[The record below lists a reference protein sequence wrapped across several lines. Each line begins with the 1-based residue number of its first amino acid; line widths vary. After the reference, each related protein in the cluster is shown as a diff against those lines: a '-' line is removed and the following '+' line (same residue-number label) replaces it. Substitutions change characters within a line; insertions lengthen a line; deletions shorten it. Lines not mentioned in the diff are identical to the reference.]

1 MDISK
6 GKTVRDLNKYM
17 QSSQQDPIKSVDIS
31 QGKNIRLTP
40 EYQKSLLGLQNP
52 SVAVGN
58 TGIGK
63 SQFDKNIPLGD
74 IDDLQVIR
82 ATRQPW
88 THQFGNAVARGLS
101 SGVMTAI
108 EDAGYI
114 LDFDNNIKR
123 LADIE
128 NVESNWLSDWAKNNK
143 EALREALPIYR
154 KRPDQTFDWSDSGFY
169 YDMFANVLDTAVGFG
184 AVGMGAGLAVKG
196 AGALFKGLAG
206 AGNLAKAERMRGWAQ
221 NIGQSL
227 QQGNLGNLGAAYIT
241 NFGEGK
247 MMALELYE
255 NSYNSNLESFIED
268 YKIKNNGVDPDEN
281 TIKDFQLKSSD
292 IAGKKADNFMMLNKL
307 MVASEAFQLAGL
319 FKATGLTRN
328 MLDKPGFLSVA
339 KQQIKQAP
347 IEAGEE
353 VFQNVMSMEQQ
364 FQGEQDLRALGVN
377 VKNPIS
383 TNMDMVSRLTDF
395 ATSDQA
401 LLEGMMGLFSGPIQ
415 YTATALPF
423 QNFKEQQKRYD
434 DQQVQLEAN
443 KEFFENK
450 LLVTANKLKA
460 KQEAQETDNPLYAE
474 FIQNNEFDQLAVEN
488 FARGTTQ
495 NLYDTLNEELASDK
509 YTEEEKT
516 TIKDKIKRLES
527 LEQTYT
533 QFSKYA
539 AAPLIMQNRLDRDS
553 KLDLISKINQQNG
566 TYNAEVE
573 KIFTPILERYNKN
586 SSPEKQITISDV
598 MKAFDSIDYEAF
610 GTAYRKFQEENKT
623 PDGKLVVPTIE
634 QTKQILEET
643 NPNAF
648 EILNRRPATKDLLL
662 NNEVVQNIIGNKTAA
677 SNLESQIENLL
688 KTENSLKSPI
698 YNIGFDQMQS
708 IIYNN
713 KDTDT
718 KIDQLNKLETK
729 VKSNPEITRLVQ
741 TTRAGLEA
749 RLQES
754 KENNNVLPDPEG
766 QANKAAVENV
776 KTKATR
782 TPGKPKGKVP
792 GVPAENA
799 DDVDLNDAEA
809 EELNNLF
816 AEEEGKEDTSLIKM
830 SVQDQEGLEDV
841 RNILWSE
848 AMQGEGE
855 YTTQQ
860 VANLSNEELS
870 AIRAQM
876 DEERTQQGR
885 DNLKELKKTIK
896 DNPESFQEE
905 MPVLPNTL
913 SAPTI
918 EAPVSDIETKK
929 ADIAKRREESSNSI
943 KEKYDKGIDATVYSA
958 TVTDANGNKKTISEA
973 FLGGR
978 EKLEERI
985 KQFYDL
991 EEGNLGQEKAKPLNE
1006 QNLTVKR
1013 STFEGEYSTLE
1024 SVSIINEK
1032 GETIAS
1038 ASRKFGKGL
1047 TEAIEAELKKLGIN
1061 KSLREI
1067 ENPTVTTTTTPP
1079 KKQPNKK
1086 VEVAEKEIS
1095 LGQTKLPEG
1104 AEPEVRSYN
1113 SSSADSNKTL
1123 VQSEGK
1129 KEVLNSQNDVK
1140 VNMSDATAEFLQWAT
1155 NGKDKA
1161 NTPVTYTIDYR
1172 SNFPSGV
1179 KALGIYDRLL
1189 ASKQNTANP
1198 RPSNEE
1204 LTFMINN
1211 LPVIMSIDGVPNAST
1226 FLYTVREKG
1235 SGIAASLERQLRTQI
1250 INNSLQG
1257 AETKGIVTG
1266 NYGGDLAILDD
1277 SEDDR
1282 NILDIPDLAN
1292 TASKDVPILYVDPEG
1307 GLRNGA
1313 VPNQEFGSLDLT
1325 FTETKV
1331 NLKSTGKPMVGALF
1345 IPVMKANG
1353 RPFPLKVNVRPF
1365 SDSEVQFVTTILR
1378 DLLIRP
1384 ETDASGIKLNKL
1396 SQKVPQVLLDLLNPN
1411 DRKFLGSPTY
1421 SEALSFMVYEGE
1433 GSKTNP
1439 VTQLYISKGKL
1450 YFGGE
1455 VMQLNDFL
1463 TPKLNTLQDFI
1474 RTYKTRNVN
1483 LRRLSTDPTYK
1494 EHILSSGV
1502 ITTNANTDANPNTL
1516 FESLNL
1522 KENYKDVADRELNRF
1537 REASVYVKPV
1547 LNNAAP
1553 ETSTTET
1560 KTLEVKSKESNL
1572 PIVNTTATTKKQ
1584 TEQMQ
1589 SDIDKVNA
1597 KVGAAGTNVDLGALN
1612 SAIQANQDKFNVD
1625 LDKKKAFL
1633 NKKKKKDC

>member
-1 MDISK
+1 MSK
-6 GKTVRDLNKYM
+6 NYQEIFNKANKVTT
-17 QSSQQDPIKSVDIS
+17 DPIKPSSTPVK
-31 QGKNIRLTP
+31 KN
-40 EYQKSLLGLQNP
+40 YQE
-52 SVAVGN
+52 
-58 TGIGK
+58 I
-63 SQFDKNIPLGD
+63 FDKAQSLQSVLGSNTQFSRNYTD
-74 IDDLQVIR
+74 QLRNQKYNFDLYEGQDWNFIR
-82 ATRQPW
+82 ASNQPW

-114 LDFDNNIKR
+114 LDFENNIKR

-154 KRPDQTFDWSDSGFY
+154 KNPDQTFDWSDSGFY

-268 YKIKNNGVDPDEN
+268 YKVKNNGADPDETTLKN
-281 TIKDFQLKSSD
+281 FQLKSSD

-423 QNFKEQQKRYD
+423 QNTKEQQKRYD

-474 FIQNNEFDQLAVEN
+474 FIQNSEFDQLAVEN

-553 KLDLISKINQQNG
+553 KLDLISKINSQTS
-566 TYNAEVE
+566 TYTADLE
-573 KIFTPILERYNKN
+573 KIFTPILDRYNRT
-586 SSPEKQITISDV
+586 SAPEKQITVSDV

-623 PDGKLVVPTIE
+623 PDGKLGTPTIE

-643 NPNAF
+643 NPKAF
-648 EILNRRPATKDLLL
+648 EVLNRRPATKDLLL
-662 NNEVVQNIIGNKTAA
+662 NNEVVQAVIGNKAA
-677 SNLESQIENLL
+677 VTNVESQIENLL

-708 IIYNN
+708 IIYSN

-718 KIDQLNKLETK
+718 KIDQLNKLEAK

-754 KENNNVLPDPEG
+754 KENNNVVPDPEV
-766 QANKAAVENV
+766 QTNKAAVDNV

-799 DDVDLNDAEA
+799 DDVTLNDTEA

-816 AEEEGKEDTSLIKM
+816 AEGETEGKEDTGTIKM
-830 SVQDQEGLEDV
+830 TVQDQEGLEDV

-870 AIRAQM
+870 AIRSQM

-918 EAPVSDIETKK
+918 EVVE
-929 ADIAKRREESSNSI
+929 
-943 KEKYDKGIDATVYSA
+943 
-958 TVTDANGNKKTISEA
+958 
-973 FLGGR
+973 
-978 EKLEERI
+978 
-985 KQFYDL
+985 
-991 EEGNLGQEKAKPLNE
+991 AKPLNE
-1006 QNLTVKR
+1006 QKLTVKR

-1024 SVSIINEK
+1024 TVNVLNEK

-1038 ASRKFGKGL
+1038 ATRKFGNGL
-1047 TEAIEAELKKLGIN
+1047 TEAVEAELKKLGIN

-1067 ENPTVTTTTTPP
+1067 ENPTVATTTTPP

-1095 LGQTKLPEG
+1095 LGQAKLPEG

-1172 SNFPSGV
+1172 SNYPSGV
-1179 KALGIYDRLL
+1179 KALGIYNRLL
-1189 ASKQNTANP
+1189 ASKQNPTNP
-1198 RPSNEE
+1198 RPSSEE
-1204 LTFMINN
+1204 LTFMIAN
-1211 LPVIMSIDGVPNAST
+1211 LPIIMSIDGVPNAST

-1257 AETKGIVTG
+1257 AETKGVVTG

-1282 NILDIPDLAN
+1282 NILDIPDLDGVAP
-1292 TASKDVPILYVDPEG
+1292 KDVPILYVDPEG

-1396 SQKVPQVLLDLLNPN
+1396 SQKVPQALLDLLNAD

-1502 ITTNANTDANPNTL
+1502 ITTNANTDANPGSL

-1522 KENYKDVADRELNRF
+1522 KDNYKDPADRELNRF

-1547 LNNAAP
+1547 LNNVAP
-1553 ETSTTET
+1553 EISTTQT
-1560 KTLEVKSKESNL
+1560 KTLEVKAKESNL

-1589 SDIDKVNA
+1589 SDIDKVSA
-1597 KVGAAGTNVDLGALN
+1597 KVGAAGTNVNLDALN

-1625 LDKKKAFL
+1625 LDKKKALL